1 MVQSLKISHVG
12 AALGSPRGSPPAWEP
27 RGSSRFARRLPSP
40 TRGGPGPS
48 QAALTFPKIPRVPE
62 QAADFQT
69 LQARGKRAAEEPG
82 EPGWLLHLICIL
94 ELLGVW
100 KMGTSMNRS
109 GYLDISFAF
118 LGALPAQGHWCHFQ
132 SDALLLEAKISE
144 MLAYSAGLETK
155 ALAWV

>member
-1 MVQSLKISHVG
+1 MQNLKISQVG
-12 AALGSPRGSPPAWEP
+12 EALGSPRGSPPAWEP
-27 RGSSRFARRLPSP
+27 RGCCSFARRLPSP

-48 QAALTFPKIPRVPE
+48 QASLTFPKIPRVLE

-94 ELLGVW
+94 ELLGVR
-100 KMGTSMNRS
+100 KMGTLMNQN
-109 GYLDISFAF
+109 GYLDISSGT
-118 LGALPAQGHWCHFQ
+118 LGSLPERRAPSGSQDFRNARLRCRVLRQ
-132 SDALLLEAKISE
+132 
-144 MLAYSAGLETK
+144 K